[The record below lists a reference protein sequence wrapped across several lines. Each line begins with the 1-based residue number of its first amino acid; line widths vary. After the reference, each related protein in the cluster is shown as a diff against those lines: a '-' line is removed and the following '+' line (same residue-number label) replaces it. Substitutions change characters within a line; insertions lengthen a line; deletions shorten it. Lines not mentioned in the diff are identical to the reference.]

1 MPLEFFAWNSLQ
13 LIIALFIVLEVGTK
27 LWPFDS
33 KNVTNFVSENV
44 ANLSR
49 WNLAGSE
56 ISLLSKVKIYLQ
68 SM

>member
-49 WNLAGSE
+49 WNLTGPE

>member
-49 WNLAGSE
+49 WNLTGPE
-56 ISLLSKVKIYLQ
+56 ISLLSKVKIHLQ